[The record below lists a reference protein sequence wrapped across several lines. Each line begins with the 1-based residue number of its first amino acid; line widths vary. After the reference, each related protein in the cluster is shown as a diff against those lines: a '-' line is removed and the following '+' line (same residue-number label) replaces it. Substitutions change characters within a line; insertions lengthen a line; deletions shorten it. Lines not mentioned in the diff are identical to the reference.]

1 MLPAIIGGFQSI
13 ANASNPLKFVYE
25 AISYKPFLS
34 LFNMTGV
41 ASTYPELAGIGMSQK
56 NRSSTQ
62 TNFSHSRIRRCGGV
76 RSPSGGHT

>member
-56 NRSSTQ
+56 RVFH
-62 TNFSHSRIRRCGGV
+62 TN
-76 RSPSGGHT
+76 